1 MIKKMNRNSIKRQV
15 TLDGMMTFGKL
26 ETGLRTADFECCED
40 VEMEAFEGNFKVQMM
55 RDGNVYMT
63 ELKKRIRNHA
73 IFRDDNASLSLGQNG
88 RYYFVFT
95 LPEELIEELPAK
107 LVHQASAIAQKVIAK
122 SLWKGGKVA

>member
-1 MIKKMNRNSIKRQV
+1 MNVNRNSIERQV
-15 TLDGMMTFGKL
+15 TLDGMMTFGML

-40 VEMEAFEGNFKVQMM
+40 VEVEAYEGNFKVQMM

-63 ELKKRIRNHA
+63 EMKKRIRNRA
-73 IFRDDNASLSLGQNG
+73 IFRDDNCSLSLGQNG

-107 LVHQASAIAQKVIAK
+107 LVHQASAIAQKVMTK
-122 SLWKGGKVA
+122 SLRKGGVRG